1 MADYSHTSF
10 RLTTRL
16 RSWDPSI
23 KPNIE
28 EFGTGWIMEQ
38 SLVQLNP
45 IGCMTFE
52 NTNAMVGRKIGLEW
66 NSVYFHSQFNTEI
79 AL

>member
-1 MADYSHTSF
+1 
-10 RLTTRL
+10 
-16 RSWDPSI
+16 
-23 KPNIE
+23 
-28 EFGTGWIMEQ
+28 MEQ

-66 NSVYFHSQFNTEI
+66 SSVYFHSQFNTEI